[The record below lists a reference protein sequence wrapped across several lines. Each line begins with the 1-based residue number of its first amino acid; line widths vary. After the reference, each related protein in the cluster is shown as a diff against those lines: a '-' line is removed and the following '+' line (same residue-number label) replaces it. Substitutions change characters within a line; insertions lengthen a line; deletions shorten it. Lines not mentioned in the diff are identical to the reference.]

1 MKMRIGINSIAVTEF
16 GKGTV
21 SAQEVELIELS
32 LAEFDFINNGYNVIS
47 KAIELKNNYG
57 IEYTIHAPFQDAKS
71 IRIDLTEKNEKN
83 LKVMKHVF
91 EICNKLEVNYVVVHG
106 GDVKSQHYIE
116 NLVSNL
122 REICKMAS
130 EYGIII
136 AIENLFTNEMGIRR
150 AGETPQELLQIVE
163 RTRMDNLGVTID
175 VGHAYI
181 TAQQYGFNIKE
192 YFNILEDY
200 IVHMHVHNN
209 VGLKNEP
216 WDKHLPITMGEIDFE
231 TLPIKA
237 DNVILEVKRGSRNEV
252 LKSLEFLKS
261 I

>member
-1 MKMRIGINSIAVTEF
+1 MRIGINSMAVAEF
-16 GKGTV
+16 GNGIV
-21 SAQEVELIELS
+21 NAQEVKLIELS
-32 LAEFDFINNGYNVIS
+32 LAEFDFINNGHNIIR
-47 KAIELKNNYG
+47 KAIELKDNYG
-57 IEYTIHAPFQDAKS
+57 IEYTIHAPFQDAKC
-71 IRIDLTEKNEKN
+71 IRIDLTERDENN
-83 LKVMKHVF
+83 FKVMKHVF
-91 EICNKLEVNYVVVHG
+91 EICNKLEADYVVVHG
-106 GDVKSQHYIE
+106 GDVKNHHYIE
-116 NLVSNL
+116 NLVNNL

-163 RTRMDNLGVTID
+163 GAGMDNLGVNID

-192 YFNILEDY
+192 YFDVLKDY

-209 VGLKNEP
+209 IGLKTEP
-216 WDKHLPITMGEIDFE
+216 WDKHLPITMGEIDYNE
-231 TLPIKA
+231 LPIKA
-237 DNVILEVKRGSRNEV
+237 DNVILEVKRGSRDEV
-252 LKSLEFLKS
+252 LKSLEFLKK

>member
-1 MKMRIGINSIAVTEF
+1 MRIGINSMAVTEF
-16 GKGTV
+16 GDGVV
-21 SAQEVELIELS
+21 SAQEVKLIELS
-32 LAEFDFINNGYNVIS
+32 LAEFDFINNGYNVVS

-71 IRIDLTEKNEKN
+71 IRIDLTERDEKN
-83 LKVMKHVF
+83 FKVMKHVF
-91 EICNKLEVNYVVVHG
+91 EICNKLEAGYVVVHG
-106 GDVKSQHYIE
+106 GDVRSHHYIE
-116 NLVSNL
+116 NLVNNL
-122 REICKMAS
+122 RVICKMAS

-136 AIENLFTNEMGIRR
+136 ALENLFTNEIGIRR

-163 RTRMDNLGVTID
+163 DVGMDNLGVTID

-192 YFNILEDY
+192 YFDMLKDY

-209 VGLKNEP
+209 IGLKNEP
-216 WDKHLPITMGEIDFE
+216 WDKHLPITVGEINYNE
-231 TLPIKA
+231 IPIKA
-237 DNVILEVKRGSRNEV
+237 DNVILEVKRGNRDEV
-252 LKSLEFLKS
+252 LKSLEFLKK